1 MRLRRTSIGRVSE
14 TLRTDLE
21 PPAADTAAL
30 HADAVRLLAGWTPP
44 PGAQDDWSRT
54 TALLAQGP
62 QVMGKPHPGAHVTA
76 SAVIV
81 SADRSRVL
89 LCLHGKHNVWCQ
101 VGGHCE
107 PEDGTL
113 AAAAL
118 REATEESGI
127 AGLVVDPVPADV
139 DVHHVTCA
147 GRPSLHH
154 DVIFLVYAP
163 EGAVEQVSEES
174 HALGWFAPA
183 ELPHPLGTDT
193 ERVVRSAMARLG

>member
-1 MRLRRTSIGRVSE
+1 VSE
-14 TLRTDLE
+14 TLGTEAATAPDLTD
-21 PPAADTAAL
+21 L
-30 HADAVRLLAGWTPP
+30 HADAVRLLAAWQPP
-44 PGAQDDWSRT
+44 AAAADDWTRT
-54 TALLAQGP
+54 TSLLAQGP
-62 QVMGKPHPGAHVTA
+62 QVMGKPHAGGHVTA

-81 SADRSRVL
+81 SHDRTRVL
-89 LCLHGKHNVWCQ
+89 LCLHGKHNIWCQ

-107 PEDGTL
+107 PEDATL

-127 AGLVVDPVPADV
+127 AGLVVDPVPVDV

-174 HALGWFAPA
+174 HELGWFDPA
-183 ELPHPLGTDT
+183 KLPSPLGTDT
-193 ERVVRSAMARLG
+193 DRVVRSATARLG